1 MRGLA
6 PVLSVLPLPVA
17 AQDSA
22 APVPL
27 HADVPV
33 VEMLAAAHWVVQ
45 LVSLVLGL
53 GLFATVTVLLFK
65 LVELWLLGHRMG
77 AALAVLDRAATLD
90 EAAGLLSGR
99 RSPAAEMAQVAR
111 DEWARGPTAAP
122 DMTGLKERV
131 RARIDRVAGRST
143 AHLRRGTGLL
153 ATVASTAPFIGLF
166 GTVWGIMSSF
176 LAISA
181 EGTTN
186 LAVVAPGIAEAL
198 LVTGIGLVAAI
209 PAVMV
214 YNAVQR
220 RVGALRQD
228 MADAAV
234 AIELL
239 LSRDLD
245 RGVRP

>member
-1 MRGLA
+1 MRGAVFLFA
-6 PVLSVLPLPVA
+6 LLPLPVA
-17 AQDSA
+17 AQALPLA
-22 APVPL
+22 APL
-27 HADVPV
+27 HGGVPV

-45 LVSLVLGL
+45 AVSVVLGL
-53 GLFATVTVLLFK
+53 GVFATLTVLLHK
-65 LVELWLLGHRMG
+65 VAELWLAGHRLR
-77 AALAVLDRAATLD
+77 AALALLDRAATLE
-90 EAAGLLSGR
+90 EAARLLEGR
-99 RSPAAEMAQVAR
+99 HSAAAEMARVAR
-111 DEWARGPTAAP
+111 DEVGRG
-122 DMTGLKERV
+122 DGDRGGLRERV
-131 RARIDRVAGRST
+131 RARIDRVAARS
-143 AHLRRGTGLL
+143 AARWRRGTGVL
-153 ATVASTAPFIGLF
+153 ATVAATAPFIGLF

-220 RVGALRQD
+220 RVAGLRQD

-234 AIELL
+234 AVELL

-245 RGVRP
+245 RAVRG

>member
-1 MRGLA
+1 MRGAVFLFA
-6 PVLSVLPLPVA
+6 LLPLPVA
-17 AQDSA
+17 AQDLPLA
-22 APVPL
+22 APL
-27 HADVPV
+27 HGEVPV

-45 LVSLVLGL
+45 AVSVVLGL
-53 GLFATVTVLLFK
+53 GVFATLTVLLHK
-65 LVELWLLGHRMG
+65 VAELWLAGHRLR
-77 AALAVLDRAATLD
+77 AALALLDRAATLE
-90 EAAGLLSGR
+90 EAARLLEGR
-99 RSPAAEMAQVAR
+99 HSAAAEMARVAR
-111 DEWARGPTAAP
+111 DEVGRGAG
-122 DMTGLKERV
+122 DRGGLRERV
-131 RARIDRVAGRST
+131 RARIDRVAARS
-143 AHLRRGTGLL
+143 AARWRRGTGVL
-153 ATVASTAPFIGLF
+153 ATVAATAPFIGLF

-220 RVGALRQD
+220 RVAGLRQD

-234 AIELL
+234 AVELL

-245 RGVRP
+245 RAVRG